1 MRKSLQDWVEAAL
14 VVADSN
20 GMSGDEVIPTWPE
33 LIVEKYPDFYPELT
47 IGALRDWQVGRA
59 QIAEARA
66 IVDQVVAELEAGFV
80 RCERCGD
87 QEDTATFDCMGDL
100 RKVQCLLSAS
110 QQPSGEWV
118 PSEPTDEMLEAC
130 LFSEQAKQLP
140 ANAKQYLRRV
150 YLTMLAHRP
159 NQKAKSAYKSDR

>member
-14 VVADSN
+14 VVADSS

-87 QEDTATFDCMGDL
+87 QEDTATLDCMSDL
-100 RKVQCLLSAS
+100 KRLQALLQENS
-110 QQPSGEWV
+110 
-118 PSEPTDEMLEAC
+118 
-130 LFSEQAKQLP
+130 
-140 ANAKQYLRRV
+140 R
-150 YLTMLAHRP
+150 
-159 NQKAKSAYKSDR
+159 